1 MISVDAIWE
10 KRNLGVNT
18 IETIFEEKDELQTVD
33 FYLSNLV
40 TEYSVLKIPSYRTDL
55 LPIVQKKGYT
65 YVEDMIYTVNY
76 LNDIT
81 RSASQERLYN
91 AISVEPMNERDF
103 EILYN
108 EINKGVFDSD
118 RIYIDSFF
126 THEMAR
132 KRYINWILD
141 ELKAGTEFFQYIY
154 KYDPIGF
161 FALKEQEKGF
171 YTSFIGGIY
180 TEYRKGGIG
189 SVIKVPEEVKK
200 KGGKKVSSNVSSN
213 NIMQVKALIL
223 NGYRPESITHTFIK
237 HF

>member
-1 MISVDAIWE
+1 M
-10 KRNLGVNT
+10 
-18 IETIFEEKDELQTVD
+18 
-33 FYLSNLV
+33 

-141 ELKAGTEFFQYIY
+141 ELKAGTEFFQYI
-154 KYDPIGF
+154 
-161 FALKEQEKGF
+161 
-171 YTSFIGGIY
+171 
-180 TEYRKGGIG
+180 
-189 SVIKVPEEVKK
+189 
-200 KGGKKVSSNVSSN
+200 
-213 NIMQVKALIL
+213 
-223 NGYRPESITHTFIK
+223 
-237 HF
+237 